1 MDSERGRL
9 RVQAASW
16 LSVVGA
22 LALVL
27 GGLLFLLDGELSV
40 WVFACTVIG
49 VTGLGLGVWGA
60 PDEFRAWITGR
71 QTRFGTTSIL
81 ATVLFL
87 GFVVA
92 VYVLVDRADITVDL
106 TAPQRYTLNQPTLDA
121 IARLENTGLRVRL
134 VGFFSRYTLREQE
147 SADLLLRQYRAAGGE
162 VLSVEYIDP
171 NAQPDVARRF
181 GYQPGYDG
189 HMFMEVLG
197 PDGSPNPDAMPLYL
211 GPPNERNITTGLL
224 TVASAGSFKVYF
236 TTGHAELD
244 LSRTDDVGISRLRV
258 SLTDQGIAVEPLRLM
273 DVADSGIPDDAS
285 ALLIVGA
292 RIDFNETEVRL
303 IADYL
308 ARGGRVGI
316 FTDPPVIDTLAMPTN
331 TFLQESGPFA
341 AYLRDEFGIAVQDA
355 VVIETR
361 STLGSEYAPIVAT
374 ITPHQI
380 LSGVSDVQIVFYF
393 ARPMEL
399 LDGQPTAWV
408 RTPLLLSS
416 DASFGETDLESL
428 RTEMQPEFSPDADLP
443 GPLTMAVA
451 VRRSVEMQSEVQ
463 PRLLIVG
470 DSDAVVN
477 EFQTTDFLGNVL
489 LWSDAVDWLTGFSQS
504 VSFTPL
510 NDPTRLALIVTDQQR
525 RTITAITMLGLPGL
539 VLLSGALVWWLRRR

>member
-1 MDSERGRL
+1 MDPEGGRL
-9 RVQAASW
+9 RVQIASW

-27 GGLLFLLDGELSV
+27 GGLLFLLDGELST
-40 WVFACTVIG
+40 WVFVCTVIG
-49 VTGLGLGVWGA
+49 VTGLGFGVWGA
-60 PDEFRAWITGR
+60 PEEFRAWMTGR

-92 VYVLVDRADITVDL
+92 VYVLVDRANITVDL
-106 TAPQRYTLNQPTLDA
+106 TAPQRYSLNQPTLDA
-121 IARLENTGLRVRL
+121 IDRLEDTGLHVRL

-147 SADLLLRQYRAAGGE
+147 FADLLLRQYRAAGGSA
-162 VLSVEYIDP
+162 LSVEYIDP
-171 NAQPDVARRF
+171 NAQPDIARRF

-189 HMFMEVLG
+189 HLFMEVLS
-197 PDGSPNPDAMPLYL
+197 PDGSVSPNAMPLYL

-258 SLTDQGIAVEPLRLM
+258 SLTDQGIVVEPLRLM
-273 DVADSGIPDDAS
+273 DVAESGIPDDAS

-292 RIDFNETEVRL
+292 RIDFNATEVGL

-316 FTDPPVIDTLAMPTN
+316 FTDPPIIDTLSMPTN

-341 AYLRDEFGIAVQDA
+341 AYLRDEFGIAVRDA

-361 STLGSEYAPIVAT
+361 STLGSEYAPIATT

-393 ARPMEL
+393 ARPLEL

-428 RTEMQPEFSPDADLP
+428 RTEMQPEFTPDADLP
-443 GPLTMAVA
+443 GPLAMAVA
-451 VRRSVEMQSEVQ
+451 ARRSVEMQSEVQ
-463 PRLLIVG
+463 PRLLVVG

-489 LWSDAVDWLTGFSQS
+489 LWSDTVDWLTGFSQS
-504 VSFTPL
+504 VAFSPI
-510 NDPTRLALIVTDQQR
+510 NDPTRLALIVTDEQR

-539 VLLSGALVWWLRRR
+539 VLFSGALVWWVRRR

>member
-273 DVADSGIPDDAS
+273 DVADSGIQIGRAS
-285 ALLIVGA
+285 C
-292 RIDFNETEVRL
+292 RE
-303 IADYL
+303 
-308 ARGGRVGI
+308 RV
-316 FTDPPVIDTLAMPTN
+316 
-331 TFLQESGPFA
+331 
-341 AYLRDEFGIAVQDA
+341 
-355 VVIETR
+355 
-361 STLGSEYAPIVAT
+361 
-374 ITPHQI
+374 
-380 LSGVSDVQIVFYF
+380 
-393 ARPMEL
+393 
-399 LDGQPTAWV
+399 
-408 RTPLLLSS
+408 
-416 DASFGETDLESL
+416 
-428 RTEMQPEFSPDADLP
+428 
-443 GPLTMAVA
+443 
-451 VRRSVEMQSEVQ
+451 
-463 PRLLIVG
+463 
-470 DSDAVVN
+470 
-477 EFQTTDFLGNVL
+477 
-489 LWSDAVDWLTGFSQS
+489 
-504 VSFTPL
+504 
-510 NDPTRLALIVTDQQR
+510 
-525 RTITAITMLGLPGL
+525 
-539 VLLSGALVWWLRRR
+539 